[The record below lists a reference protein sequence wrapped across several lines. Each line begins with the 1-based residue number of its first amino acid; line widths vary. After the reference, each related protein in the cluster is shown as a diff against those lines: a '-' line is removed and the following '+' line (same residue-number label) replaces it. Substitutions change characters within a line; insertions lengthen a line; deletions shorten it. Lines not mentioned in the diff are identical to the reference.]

1 MSRKN
6 ATKTAPKA
14 AVSESSARRKT
25 TTPRKAAVKKSAPV
39 IAATEETFSAEVVS
53 LPVTEVVVSAPVEPV
68 VESAPPTPSPRV
80 VERNEWEPVVRKEA
94 YLLAEQRAF
103 RNGNPFEDWIRA
115 EAAVRTRFESEG
127 ATVR

>member
-14 AVSESSARRKT
+14 AVTESSARRKT
-25 TTPRKAAVKKSAPV
+25 TTPRKAAVKKSEPV
-39 IAATEETFSAEVVS
+39 IAATEETFSAEAVS
-53 LPVTEVVVSAPVEPV
+53 LPVTAVVGSVPVEAV
-68 VESAPPTPSPRV
+68 TESAASAPSPRV
-80 VERNEWEPVVRKEA
+80 VERQEWEPVVRKEA
-94 YLLAEQRAF
+94 YLLAEQRGF

-115 EAAVRTRFESEG
+115 EATVRARFESEG

>member
-14 AVSESSARRKT
+14 AVNESSARRKT
-25 TTPRKAAVKKSAPV
+25 TTPRKAAVKKTAPV
-39 IAATEETFSAEVVS
+39 IVATEETIGAEVVS
-53 LPVTEVVVSAPVEPV
+53 LPVAEVVVSAPVEPA
-68 VESAPPTPSPRV
+68 VESAPPAPRV
-80 VERNEWEPVVRKEA
+80 VERHEWEPVVRKEA
-94 YLLAEQRAF
+94 YLLAEQRGF

-115 EAAVRTRFESEG
+115 EATVRARFESEG